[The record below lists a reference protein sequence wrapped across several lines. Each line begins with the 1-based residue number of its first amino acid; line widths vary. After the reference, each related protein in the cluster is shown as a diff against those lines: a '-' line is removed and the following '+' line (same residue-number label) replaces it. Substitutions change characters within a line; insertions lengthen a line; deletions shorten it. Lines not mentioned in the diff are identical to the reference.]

1 MYISRRPGSDMLIE
15 EFFAR
20 FGLDGYWAQFRA
32 NVLGPTNPFIAT
44 LVTMALLFLI
54 GWKADSKSLQII
66 SGFGFIAMLVLKLMI
81 I

>member
-20 FGLDGYWAQFRA
+20 FGLENAWAQFRA

-44 LVTMALLFLI
+44 LAAMALLFVI
-54 GWKADSKSLQII
+54 GWKADSKSLQFI
-66 SGFGFIAMLVLKLMI
+66 SGFGFLAMLILKLMI